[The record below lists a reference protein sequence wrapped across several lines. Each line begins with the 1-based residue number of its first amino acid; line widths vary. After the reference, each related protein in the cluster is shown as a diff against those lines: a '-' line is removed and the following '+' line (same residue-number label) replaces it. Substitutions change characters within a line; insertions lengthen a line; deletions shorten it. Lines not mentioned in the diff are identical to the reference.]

1 MVLECVRE
9 SQRMMASEACAVFP
23 AWVMYVARDLRVP
36 CLYRISLI
44 SVFEGSFG
52 FDHRMCVL
60 KGLEQS
66 VVVGLNLA

>member
-1 MVLECVRE
+1 MASRVVLVPEALLALECVRE
-9 SQRMMASEACAVFP
+9 PMASEACAVFP

-52 FDHRMCVL
+52 
-60 KGLEQS
+60 
-66 VVVGLNLA
+66 LNVHP